1 MNRRNLILVLGIV
14 AGVAMGHWLG
24 SRGSAL
30 PLPGPTT
37 AWAGTPVMVKNG
49 ETFVSTDGG
58 NAYLWRREGDRIVLL
73 NQCARVQGEG
83 ANAQEAQAT
92 YVSIPGVER
101 GS

>member
-14 AGVAMGHWLG
+14 AGVAAGSWLG
-24 SRGSAL
+24 SGGSPADL
-30 PLPGPTT
+30 LPGPSV
-37 AWAGTPVMVKNG
+37 AWAGTPAMVKNG

-73 NQCARVQGEG
+73 NHCARVMDEG
-83 ANAQEAQAT
+83 QTGQAT
-92 YVSIPGVER
+92 YVSMPGVER